1 MGHSPYRT
9 SISTPP
15 HFGHSGI
22 SLRVWN
28 FRPHSKHSTLIG
40 AVLAIVVSPFAP
52 LYNPSGWVCQGE
64 TEENPSPILP
74 LAPHR
79 HGVHRLP
86 GMTLDP
92 LLLCILAGA
101 WIGADGWRAVW
112 TLSLG
117 IAGWLLG
124 TWADREL
131 RAWWARTHPTRS

>member
-1 MGHSPYRT
+1 
-9 SISTPP
+9 
-15 HFGHSGI
+15 
-22 SLRVWN
+22 
-28 FRPHSKHSTLIG
+28 
-40 AVLAIVVSPFAP
+40 
-52 LYNPSGWVCQGE
+52 
-64 TEENPSPILP
+64 
-74 LAPHR
+74 
-79 HGVHRLP
+79 
-86 GMTLDP
+86 MTLDP